1 MERDPVMKSIKAL
14 IVFLS
19 VLLPAVLS
27 AGDMDSVIRLIM
39 AEKDD
44 NLRIE
49 LIYALYAATSEND
62 PQISIEREQQVLQAA
77 QQHNDCIAEAMAL
90 AATGASYRLM
100 GNTAKGLAYH
110 LKALSI
116 AEHTG
121 NLKLMAYI
129 KVNMGNIYRD
139 RLDFERA
146 VSLYRSSERDAVLS
160 GSYKIES
167 WNLGNLGIIYLELH
181 KLDSALMYSQRAY
194 EICKRYAYDQFL
206 SDILSQLGGIHGKLG
221 NAELA
226 VGYYQSAIAEAGK
239 TKNPR
244 YLNWAYYGLADYY
257 TDAGEADS
265 GALYAR
271 KAINSVEHTAFLNL
285 AREPAKM
292 LAAYYSNNN
301 CDSTLKYAELYR
313 VSNDSLYNIKAVQQ
327 IQLLTFEEQMRQQEL
342 AQQKLLSEE
351 QRKQNIQYA
360 LIAIVLVTMLVLYLL
375 FGHRVITST
384 RWIQFFGVF
393 ALLNVFEFLNLL
405 MNPLLEWLT
414 NDRPVYMFLALVAIA
429 ALLVPLHNR
438 IEAWAVKVLLEKNER
453 LRLKKAG

>member
-1 MERDPVMKSIKAL
+1 MKRIIVLIACLSVFLPTVSAAGDVDSMLQL
-14 IVFLS
+14 IV
-19 VLLPAVLS
+19 
-27 AGDMDSVIRLIM
+27 

-44 NLRIE
+44 NARID
-49 LIYALYAATSEND
+49 LIYAVYSATSESD
-62 PQISIEREQQVLQAA
+62 PQISIEREQKVLEAA
-77 QQHNDCIAEAMAL
+77 QKRNDRIGEAMAL
-90 AATGASYRLM
+90 ATTGASYRLM

-110 LKALSI
+110 LKALSM

-121 NLKLMAYI
+121 NLKLMAYV
-129 KVNMGNIYRD
+129 KVNIGNIYRD
-139 RLDFERA
+139 RLDYERA
-146 VSLYRSSERDAVLS
+146 ISFYRSSERDAVIS
-160 GSYKIES
+160 SSYKIES

-181 KLDSALMYSQRAY
+181 KLDSALMYSQKAY
-194 EICKRYAYDQFL
+194 EICKRYEYDQFL

-226 VGYYQSAIAEAGK
+226 VSYYQSAIAEAGK
-239 TKNPR
+239 TQNPR

-257 TDAGEADS
+257 TDAGQADS

-271 KAINSVEHTAFLNL
+271 KAISSVKHTAFLNL
-285 AREPAKM
+285 AREPARM
-292 LAAYYSNNN
+292 LSDYYGNIS

-342 AQQKLLSEE
+342 AQQKIFAEE
-351 QRKQNIQYA
+351 QRKHNIQYA

-375 FGHRVITST
+375 FGHRVITNT
-384 RWIQFFGVF
+384 RWIKFFGVF

-405 MNPLLEWLT
+405 LSPLLGWLT
-414 NDRPVYMFLALVAIA
+414 QDRPVYMFLALVGIA
-429 ALLVPLHNR
+429 ALLVPLHHR
-438 IEAWAVKVLLEKNER
+438 IEAWAVKVLVEKNER